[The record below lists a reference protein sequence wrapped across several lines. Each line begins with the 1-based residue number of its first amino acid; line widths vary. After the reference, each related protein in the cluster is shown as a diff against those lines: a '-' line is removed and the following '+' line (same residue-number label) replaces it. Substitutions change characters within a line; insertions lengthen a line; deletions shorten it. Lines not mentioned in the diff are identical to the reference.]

1 MSTTPVPF
9 DPDIEP
15 ALAQVTQPDAPPFTP
30 ETIPA
35 MRAGMAAMF
44 PPAAVQVGDAPVD
57 VVERTIPG
65 PDGAPDL
72 EITIISPRG
81 LTGTV
86 PGLYNIHGGGM
97 MVGHR
102 NMDVGRLLALV
113 LELNVVA
120 VNVEYRLA
128 PEHPDPAPVEDCYA
142 GLVWMSKNAAELNV
156 DPNRIVVM
164 GGSAG
169 GGLSAGVAL
178 LARDRGG
185 PALAGQLLLCPMI
198 DDTNTTVASHQYK
211 GIGTWTRE
219 ANLAGWFSL
228 LGDKVGT
235 DAVSPYAAPTR
246 ATDLS
251 NLPPAF
257 IEVGSAEPFRDEDTQ
272 YALRIWETGGQAEL
286 HVWSGAFHGFDM
298 YVPEWPVSK
307 IALETRNSWFRRVLG
322 LEGE

>member
-1 MSTTPVPF
+1 MTHPPVPF
-9 DPDIEP
+9 DPEIEA
-15 ALAQVTQPDAPPFTP
+15 ALAEIVSPDAPPFTP
-30 ETIPA
+30 ETIPG
-35 MRAGMAAMF
+35 MRAAMAAMF
-44 PPAAVQVGDAPVD
+44 PPAAEQVGDAPVL
-57 VVERTIPG
+57 VTEWKVPG
-65 PDGAPDL
+65 PEGAPDL
-72 EITIISPRG
+72 EITVLAPRDVEG
-81 LTGTV
+81 PV
-86 PGLYNIHGGGM
+86 PCLYNIHGGGM

-113 LELNVVA
+113 VELGVVA

-128 PEHPDPAPVEDCYA
+128 PEHPHPAPVEDCYA
-142 GLVWMSKNAAELNV
+142 GLVWTVEHAAELGI
-156 DPNRIVVM
+156 DPARVVVM

-198 DDTNTTVASHQYK
+198 DDTNTTVASHQYSNL
-211 GIGTWTRE
+211 GTWTRE
-219 ANLAGWFSL
+219 TNLAGWQSL
-228 LGDKVGT
+228 LGDDYGT

-251 NLPPAF
+251 GLPPAF
-257 IEVGSAEPFRDEDTQ
+257 IEVGSAETFRDEDTQ

-298 YVPEWPVSK
+298 YVPEWHVSK
-307 IALETRNSWFRRVLG
+307 IAIETRTSWLRRVLG
-322 LEGE
+322 LAAG

>member
-1 MSTTPVPF
+1 MTHTPVPF

-15 ALAQVTQPDAPPFTP
+15 ALAHIVPPDSPPMTP
-30 ETIPA
+30 ETIPM
-35 MRAGMAAMF
+35 MRAGMAAQF
-44 PPAAVQVGDAPVD
+44 APAAEAVGDAPVD
-57 VVERTIPG
+57 VVERLIPG
-65 PDGAPDL
+65 PEGAPDL

-81 LTGTV
+81 LTGPV

-113 LELNVVA
+113 LELGVVA
-120 VNVEYRLA
+120 VNVEYRLS
-128 PEHPDPAPVEDCYA
+128 PEHPHPAPVEDCYA

-156 DPNRIVVM
+156 DPDRIVVM

-169 GGLSAGVAL
+169 GGLSAGVSL

-198 DDTNTTVASHQYK
+198 DDTNTTVASQQYV

-219 ANLAGWFSL
+219 SNLVGWQSL
-228 LGDKVGT
+228 LADKYGT
-235 DAVSPYAAPTR
+235 DDVSPYAAPTR

-251 NLPPAF
+251 GLPPAF

-272 YALRIWETGGQAEL
+272 YALRIWATGGQAEL

-298 YVPEWPVSK
+298 YVPDWPVSR
-307 IALETRNSWFRRVLG
+307 IALETRNSWLRRVLG
-322 LEGE
+322 LVGA